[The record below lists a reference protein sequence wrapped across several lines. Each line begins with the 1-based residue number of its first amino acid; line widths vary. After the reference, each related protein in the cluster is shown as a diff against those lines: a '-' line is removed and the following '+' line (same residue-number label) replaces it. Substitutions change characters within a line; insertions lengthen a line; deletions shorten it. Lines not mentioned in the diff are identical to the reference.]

1 MITEYDLN
9 AAIAE
14 CKGDP
19 KPNANTC
26 IKLAAYYIIRNEM
39 YGQPAYSFAASAEPA
54 ETIIEYDSG
63 TEFSEAIKGMSY
75 EKVLPI
81 LDEIM
86 SSVQILQPRLYAAA
100 MRKLQE

>member
-26 IKLAAYYIIRNEM
+26 IKLAAYYIIKNEM
-39 YGQPAYSFAASAEPA
+39 YGSAYSFASAPA